1 MILDTLH
8 RRGQRSVKSL
18 YNAFQETGNDHLADL
33 LLPYAKIIEQKENF
47 NDPKGT
53 HNKHRFG
60 LLLQFNVSKLML
72 KFLSEKVICRTY
84 FLSTRDVVR
93 KTFER
98 TKSTTPLGHILFYLN
113 VLVYG
118 DSLCPSKFQIKIN
131 SDNTTEKGKVNEA
144 NTLFFKLFSY

>member
-53 HNKHRFG
+53 HNKYRFG

-72 KFLSEKVICRTY
+72 QFLSKKVICRTY
-84 FLSTRDVVR
+84 ISPTRDVVR
-93 KTFER
+93 KILER
-98 TKSTTPLGHILFYLN
+98 TNSTSPLGHILFYSN
-113 VLVYG
+113 VLVYS
-118 DSLCPSKFQIKIN
+118 DSLYPLKF
-131 SDNTTEKGKVNEA
+131 
-144 NTLFFKLFSY
+144 